1 MNQNALKKW
10 SKFKDSCKYIEDIN
24 KIGLYC
30 NKDNCKCSFSNC
42 FHEKNRLN
50 RRETPPSS
58 VHGNNNSKQGRVIK
72 GGGNDFNQNL
82 TPKQLHAFKYKK
94 AGLSFSS
101 IGDKMGIS
109 KPCAYRLYCKALT
122 KLGWVTIKN
131 LYKGRGGND
140 KLGGVTAGGNGKNQH
155 KVSLHN
161 DSISFEAKT
170 NFNNVPGKTIKL
182 KYIEYKLI
190 KSRANIIKVFDKK
203 IVIQFRKKILGT
215 STDGVYKL
223 ATIRIN
229 NYLNNFKLK
238 GVIKIFSL
246 EQLSRHYAI
255 LGTQIAKKYIKEGRR
270 LFIYDLI
277 DGKERARIDYSDKA
291 KGGLPHLEFT
301 HAAHSRTDADK
312 NKSFIEDIMNNP
324 HYKPSETKLFID
336 TVIGVQKEYAYQIKK
351 HLIVQDKTL
360 IALNKIGKAMD
371 TIVKMGKQP
380 KDKRLL
386 KRYK

>member
-1 MNQNALKKW
+1 M
-10 SKFKDSCKYIEDIN
+10 
-24 KIGLYC
+24 
-30 NKDNCKCSFSNC
+30 
-42 FHEKNRLN
+42 R
-50 RRETPPSS
+50 
-58 VHGNNNSKQGRVIK
+58 
-72 GGGNDFNQNL
+72 
-82 TPKQLHAFKYKK
+82 
-94 AGLSFSS
+94 
-101 IGDKMGIS
+101 
-109 KPCAYRLYCKALT
+109 
-122 KLGWVTIKN
+122 
-131 LYKGRGGND
+131 
-140 KLGGVTAGGNGKNQH
+140 TAGGNGKNQH